1 MQEVLTMTRAQ
12 EMQGSNFAH
21 VRLAGDAFLI
31 TGTVRDAVLSLQDGA
46 RRLPTGVPAHAAAWY
61 LDTFYRDDEK

>member
-12 EMQGSNFAH
+12 EMQGSNFSH

-31 TGTVRDAVLSLQDGA
+31 TGSVRDAIAGLQECGSTGGA
-46 RRLPTGVPAHAAAWY
+46 SAAWY
-61 LDTFYRDDEK
+61 LGTFYRDNER

>member
-1 MQEVLTMTRAQ
+1 MKAVLTIARAQ
-12 EMQGSNFAH
+12 EMQGSNFSH

-31 TGTVRDAVLSLQDGA
+31 TGSVRNAVAGLQERGSTGGA
-46 RRLPTGVPAHAAAWY
+46 SAAWY